1 MRTRLIEHVEQSYL
15 KKDPPTFHIGDTID
29 VYTRIVEGDKERI
42 QVFNGAVI
50 GRQGAGVNE
59 RFIVRRTIGS
69 EGVERSFLVHSPNVV
84 KVEVI
89 RRGKVRRAKLYYL
102 RHRVGKARKIRE
114 LRVVKKAATSRAFA
128 ESSA

>member
-59 RFIVRRTIGS
+59 RFIVRRIIGS

-84 KVEVI
+84 RVEVI

-114 LRVVKKAATSRAFA
+114 LRVVKKAATSRVLAG
-128 ESSA
+128 SSA

>member
-59 RFIVRRTIGS
+59 RFIVRRIIGS
-69 EGVERSFLVHSPNVV
+69 ELVERSLLVHAP
-84 KVEVI
+84 
-89 RRGKVRRAKLYYL
+89 
-102 RHRVGKARKIRE
+102 
-114 LRVVKKAATSRAFA
+114 
-128 ESSA
+128 

>member
-114 LRVVKKAATSRAFA
+114 LRVVKKAATSRVLA

>member
-29 VYTRIVEGDKERI
+29 VHTRIVEGDKERI

-59 RFIVRRTIGS
+59 RFTVRRTIGS

-84 KVEVI
+84 NVEVI

-114 LRVVKKAATSRAFA
+114 LRVVKTAATSRVLVGSPA
-128 ESSA
+128 

>member
-59 RFIVRRTIGS
+59 RFIVRRIIGS

-114 LRVVKKAATSRAFA
+114 LRVVKKAATSRALA
-128 ESSA
+128 E